1 MLERLD
7 KTKRNIALGA
17 VAVLLLWG
25 GWSVRS
31 VLNPLILGYLFAYI
45 LRPSVKGLEN
55 RGLGR
60 RAAVN
65 VIFSAFAAVMTVTVL
80 GVAFQAQQATERLMA
95 ASRSGHDPFAVAEAR
110 IDAVLEG
117 AADWMHDVFGEAEAD
132 GEVAVEAGSRGGLAL
147 TPDQQQGG
155 LVRGP
160 DGEERGVAPDES
172 TGGASGGEAPHRPP
186 GGESLSEGP
195 TLRKLLR
202 SWSAEVSARVG
213 DGGSTAL
220 VVWLVA
226 VLSHLFGGALSIFAF
241 LTLLPVYTYFLL
253 FELERIH
260 GFVHDHLPKRERERI
275 SGVAMEIGAVLAN
288 FFRGRLLIC
297 FIKGAVIT
305 VGLMVAGVPHPFL
318 LGMLSGFM
326 ALIPFAGPFLSFL
339 LAFFVGLQR
348 MEPLEAALWIAP
360 VYVFAEAFEGYVLI
374 PKILGDSLG
383 LHPVVILL
391 AVFVGGSALGLFGFL
406 IAVPLAATLII
417 LFRALV
423 MPALEE
429 FAEEDS
435 HVDPDPP
442 GSAA

>member
-7 KTKRNIALGA
+7 KTKRNIGLAA
-17 VAVLLLWG
+17 VALLLLWG
-25 GWSVRS
+25 AWTVRS

-60 RAAVN
+60 REAVN
-65 VIFSAFAAVMTVTVL
+65 VIFTAFAAVMTVTVL

-110 IDAVLEG
+110 IDEVLEG
-117 AADWMHDVFGEAEAD
+117 ASDWLHDMFGED
-132 GEVAVEAGSRGGLAL
+132 
-147 TPDQQQGG
+147 
-155 LVRGP
+155 
-160 DGEERGVAPDES
+160 
-172 TGGASGGEAPHRPP
+172 
-186 GGESLSEGP
+186 
-195 TLRKLLR
+195 
-202 SWSAEVSARVG
+202 
-213 DGGSTAL
+213 
-220 VVWLVA
+220 
-226 VLSHLFGGALSIFAF
+226 
-241 LTLLPVYTYFLL
+241 
-253 FELERIH
+253 ELERIH

-275 SGVAMEIGAVLAN
+275 SRVAMAIGSVLAN

-297 FIKGAVIT
+297 FLKGGLIT
-305 VGLMVAGVPHPFL
+305 LGLMVAGVPHPFL

-339 LAFFVGLQR
+339 LAYFVGLQR

-360 VYVFAEAFEGYVLI
+360 IYVLAEAVEGYVLI

-417 LFRALV
+417 LFREFV

-435 HVDPDPP
+435 HVDPDPAEP
-442 GSAA
+442 SA

>member
-7 KTKRNIALGA
+7 KTKRNIGLAA
-17 VAVLLLWG
+17 VAALLLWG
-25 GWSVRS
+25 GWTVRS

-55 RGLGR
+55 RGLR
-60 RAAVN
+60 RREAVN
-65 VIFSAFAAVMTVTVL
+65 VIFSAFAVVMTVTVL
-80 GVAFQAQQATERLMA
+80 GVAFQAQQATERRMA

-110 IDAVLEG
+110 IDEVLEG
-117 AADWMHDVFGEAEAD
+117 ASDWLHDMFGEDEPGHVESSPQGSGTPGRSFTNLPGELAPLAVEDAPARDPGGTEPEAD
-132 GEVAVEAGSRGGLAL
+132 
-147 TPDQQQGG
+147 
-155 LVRGP
+155 
-160 DGEERGVAPDES
+160 
-172 TGGASGGEAPHRPP
+172 
-186 GGESLSEGP
+186 GP

-202 SWSAEVSARVG
+202 SWSAEFTAKVG
-213 DGGSTAL
+213 DGGSSAL
-220 VVWLVA
+220 VVWLLA
-226 VLSHLFGGALSIFAF
+226 VLSNLFGGALSIFAF

-275 SGVAMEIGAVLAN
+275 SRVATEIGSVLAN

-297 FIKGAVIT
+297 FLKGAVIT
-305 VGLMVAGVPHPFL
+305 AGLMVAGVPHPFL

-339 LAFFVGLQR
+339 LAYFVGLQR

-360 VYVFAEAFEGYVLI
+360 VYVVAEAIEGYVLI

-417 LFRALV
+417 LFREFV

-435 HVDPDPP
+435 HVDPDPAEP
-442 GSAA
+442 GA

>member
-7 KTKRNIALGA
+7 KTKRNIGLAA
-17 VAVLLLWG
+17 VAALLLWG
-25 GWSVRS
+25 GWTVRS

-55 RGLGR
+55 RGLR
-60 RAAVN
+60 RREAVN
-65 VIFSAFAAVMTVTVL
+65 VIFSAFAVVMTVTVL

-110 IDAVLEG
+110 IDEVLEG
-117 AADWMHDVFGEAEAD
+117 ASDWLHDMFGEDEPGHVESSPQGSGTPGRSFTNLPGKLAPLAAENAPARDPGGTEPEAD
-132 GEVAVEAGSRGGLAL
+132 
-147 TPDQQQGG
+147 
-155 LVRGP
+155 
-160 DGEERGVAPDES
+160 
-172 TGGASGGEAPHRPP
+172 
-186 GGESLSEGP
+186 GP

-202 SWSAEVSARVG
+202 SWSAEFTAKVG
-213 DGGSTAL
+213 DGGSSAL
-220 VVWLVA
+220 VVWLLA
-226 VLSHLFGGALSIFAF
+226 VLSNLFGGALSIFAF

-275 SGVAMEIGAVLAN
+275 SRVATEIGSVLAN

-297 FIKGAVIT
+297 FLKGAVIT
-305 VGLMVAGVPHPFL
+305 AGLMVAGVPHPFL

-339 LAFFVGLQR
+339 LAYFVGLQR

-360 VYVFAEAFEGYVLI
+360 VYVVAEAIEGYVLI

-417 LFRALV
+417 LFREFV

-435 HVDPDPP
+435 HVDPDPAEP
-442 GSAA
+442 GA

>member
-7 KTKRNIALGA
+7 KTKRNIGLAA
-17 VAVLLLWG
+17 VAALLLWG
-25 GWSVRS
+25 GWTVRS

-60 RAAVN
+60 REAVN
-65 VIFSAFAAVMTVTVL
+65 VIFTAFAAVMTVTVL

-110 IDAVLEG
+110 IDEVLEG
-117 AADWMHDVFGEAEAD
+117 ASDWLHDMFGEDEPGQD
-132 GEVAVEAGSRGGLAL
+132 G
-147 TPDQQQGG
+147 PPPQGG
-155 LVRGP
+155 
-160 DGEERGVAPDES
+160 A
-172 TGGASGGEAPHRPP
+172 PP
-186 GGESLSEGP
+186 GGSFSELPRELAPLAVGDAPARYPGPAEPEADGP

-202 SWSAEVSARVG
+202 SWSAEFTAKVG
-213 DGGSTAL
+213 DGGSSAL
-220 VVWLVA
+220 VVWLLA
-226 VLSHLFGGALSIFAF
+226 LLSNLFGGALSIFAF

-260 GFVHDHLPKRERERI
+260 GFVHDHLPKRERERV
-275 SGVAMEIGAVLAN
+275 SRVAMAIGAVLAS

-297 FIKGAVIT
+297 FLKGAVIT

-348 MEPLEAALWIAP
+348 MEPLEAVLWIAP
-360 VYVFAEAFEGYVLI
+360 IYVVAEAFEGYVLI

-417 LFRALV
+417 LFREFV

-435 HVDPDPP
+435 HVDPDPAEP
-442 GSAA
+442 SA

>member
-7 KTKRNIALGA
+7 KTKRNIGLAA
-17 VAVLLLWG
+17 VAALLLWG
-25 GWSVRS
+25 GWTVRS

-55 RGLGR
+55 RGLR
-60 RAAVN
+60 RREAVN
-65 VIFSAFAAVMTVTVL
+65 VIFSAFAVVMTVTVL

-110 IDAVLEG
+110 IDEVLEG
-117 AADWMHDVFGEAEAD
+117 ASDWLHDMFGEDEPGHDGSSPQGSGTPGRSFTDLPGELAPLAVEDAPDRDPGGTGPEAD
-132 GEVAVEAGSRGGLAL
+132 
-147 TPDQQQGG
+147 
-155 LVRGP
+155 
-160 DGEERGVAPDES
+160 
-172 TGGASGGEAPHRPP
+172 
-186 GGESLSEGP
+186 GP

-202 SWSAEVSARVG
+202 SWSAEFTAKVG
-213 DGGSTAL
+213 DGGSSAL
-220 VVWLVA
+220 VVWLLA
-226 VLSHLFGGALSIFAF
+226 VLSNLFGGALSIFAF

-275 SGVAMEIGAVLAN
+275 SRVATEIGSVLAN

-297 FIKGAVIT
+297 FLKGAVIT
-305 VGLMVAGVPHPFL
+305 AGLMVAGVPHPFL

-339 LAFFVGLQR
+339 LAYFVGLQR
-348 MEPLEAALWIAP
+348 MEPLEAAIWIAP
-360 VYVFAEAFEGYVLI
+360 VYVVAEAIEGYVLI

-417 LFRALV
+417 LFREFV

-435 HVDPDPP
+435 HVDPDPAEP
-442 GSAA
+442 GA

>member
-7 KTKRNIALGA
+7 KTKRNIGLAA
-17 VAVLLLWG
+17 VAALLLWG
-25 GWSVRS
+25 GWTVRS

-55 RGLGR
+55 RGLR
-60 RAAVN
+60 RREAVN
-65 VIFSAFAAVMTVTVL
+65 VIFSAFAVVMTVTVL

-110 IDAVLEG
+110 IDEVLEG
-117 AADWMHDVFGEAEAD
+117 ASDWLHDMFGEDEPGHVESSPQGSGTPGRSFTNLPGELAPLAAKNAPARDPGGTEPEAD
-132 GEVAVEAGSRGGLAL
+132 
-147 TPDQQQGG
+147 
-155 LVRGP
+155 
-160 DGEERGVAPDES
+160 
-172 TGGASGGEAPHRPP
+172 
-186 GGESLSEGP
+186 GP

-202 SWSAEVSARVG
+202 SWSAEFTAKVG
-213 DGGSTAL
+213 DGGSSAL
-220 VVWLVA
+220 VVWLLA
-226 VLSHLFGGALSIFAF
+226 VLSNLFGGALSIFAF

-275 SGVAMEIGAVLAN
+275 SRVATEIGSVLAN

-297 FIKGAVIT
+297 FLKGAVIT
-305 VGLMVAGVPHPFL
+305 AGLMVAGVPHPFL

-339 LAFFVGLQR
+339 LAYFVGLQR

-360 VYVFAEAFEGYVLI
+360 VYVVAEAIEGYVLI

-417 LFRALV
+417 LFREFV

-435 HVDPDPP
+435 HVDPDPAEP
-442 GSAA
+442 GA

>member
-7 KTKRNIALGA
+7 KSKRNIGLAA
-17 VAVLLLWG
+17 VAALLLWG
-25 GWSVRS
+25 GWTVRS

-55 RGLGR
+55 RGLR
-60 RAAVN
+60 RREAVN
-65 VIFSAFAAVMTVTVL
+65 VIFSAFAVVMTVTVL

-110 IDAVLEG
+110 IDEVLEG
-117 AADWMHDVFGEAEAD
+117 AADWLHDMFGEDEPGHD
-132 GEVAVEAGSRGGLAL
+132 GPRHVGG
-147 TPDQQQGG
+147 P
-155 LVRGP
+155 
-160 DGEERGVAPDES
+160 
-172 TGGASGGEAPHRPP
+172 PP
-186 GGESLSEGP
+186 GGSFTDLPGELAPIALGDAPSRDPGRPEPEADGP

-202 SWSAEVSARVG
+202 SWSAEFTAKVG
-213 DGGSTAL
+213 DGGSSAL
-220 VVWLVA
+220 VVWLLA
-226 VLSHLFGGALSIFAF
+226 VLSNLFGGALSIFAF

-275 SGVAMEIGAVLAN
+275 SRVATEIGSVLAN

-297 FIKGAVIT
+297 FLKGAVIT
-305 VGLMVAGVPHPFL
+305 AGLMVAGVPHPFL

-339 LAFFVGLQR
+339 LAYFVGLQR
-348 MEPLEAALWIAP
+348 MEPLEAAIWIAP
-360 VYVFAEAFEGYVLI
+360 VYVVAEAIEGYVLI

-417 LFRALV
+417 LFREFV

-435 HVDPDPP
+435 HVDPDPAEP
-442 GSAA
+442 NA

>member
-7 KTKRNIALGA
+7 KTKRNIGLAA
-17 VAVLLLWG
+17 VAALLLWG
-25 GWSVRS
+25 SWTVRS

-55 RGLGR
+55 RGLR
-60 RAAVN
+60 RREAVN
-65 VIFSAFAAVMTVTVL
+65 VIFSAFAVVMTVTVL

-110 IDAVLEG
+110 IDEVLEG
-117 AADWMHDVFGEAEAD
+117 ASDWLHDMFGEDETGHD
-132 GEVAVEAGSRGGLAL
+132 GTSPQGAGAPGRSITDLPGERSPLEVE
-147 TPDQQQGG
+147 D
-155 LVRGP
+155 
-160 DGEERGVAPDES
+160 APARD
-172 TGGASGGEAPHRPP
+172 P
-186 GGESLSEGP
+186 GGPEPQADGP

-202 SWSAEVSARVG
+202 SWSAEFTSKVG
-213 DGGSTAL
+213 DGGSSAL
-220 VVWLVA
+220 VVWLLA
-226 VLSHLFGGALSIFAF
+226 VLSNLFGGALSIFAF

-275 SGVAMEIGAVLAN
+275 SRVATEIGSVLAN

-297 FIKGAVIT
+297 FLKGAVIT

-339 LAFFVGLQR
+339 LAYFVGLQR

-360 VYVFAEAFEGYVLI
+360 VYVVAEAIEGYVLI

-417 LFRALV
+417 LFREFV

-435 HVDPDPP
+435 HVDPDPAEP
-442 GSAA
+442 GA

>member
-7 KTKRNIALGA
+7 KTKRNIGLAA
-17 VAVLLLWG
+17 VAALLLWG
-25 GWSVRS
+25 GWTVRS

-55 RGLGR
+55 RGLR
-60 RAAVN
+60 RREAVN
-65 VIFSAFAAVMTVTVL
+65 VIFSAFAVVMTVTVL

-110 IDAVLEG
+110 IDEVLEG
-117 AADWMHDVFGEAEAD
+117 ASDWLHDMFGEDEPGHDGSSPQGSGTPGRSFTDLPGELAPLAVEDAPARDPGGTEPEAD
-132 GEVAVEAGSRGGLAL
+132 
-147 TPDQQQGG
+147 
-155 LVRGP
+155 
-160 DGEERGVAPDES
+160 
-172 TGGASGGEAPHRPP
+172 
-186 GGESLSEGP
+186 GP

-202 SWSAEVSARVG
+202 SWSSEFTAKVG
-213 DGGSTAL
+213 DGGSSAL
-220 VVWLVA
+220 VVWLLA
-226 VLSHLFGGALSIFAF
+226 VLSNLFGGALSIFAF

-275 SGVAMEIGAVLAN
+275 SRVATEIGSVLAN

-297 FIKGAVIT
+297 FLKGAVIT
-305 VGLMVAGVPHPFL
+305 AGLMVAGVPHPFL

-339 LAFFVGLQR
+339 LAYFVGLQR
-348 MEPLEAALWIAP
+348 MEPLEAAIWIAP
-360 VYVFAEAFEGYVLI
+360 VYVVAEAIEGYVLI

-417 LFRALV
+417 LFREFV

-435 HVDPDPP
+435 HVDPDPAEP
-442 GSAA
+442 GA

>member
-7 KTKRNIALGA
+7 KTKRNIGLAA
-17 VAVLLLWG
+17 VAALLLWG
-25 GWSVRS
+25 GWTVRS

-60 RAAVN
+60 REAVN
-65 VIFSAFAAVMTVTVL
+65 VIFTAFAAVMTVTVL

-110 IDAVLEG
+110 IDEVLEG
-117 AADWMHDVFGEAEAD
+117 ASDWLHDMFGEDEPGQD
-132 GEVAVEAGSRGGLAL
+132 G
-147 TPDQQQGG
+147 PPPQGG
-155 LVRGP
+155 
-160 DGEERGVAPDES
+160 A
-172 TGGASGGEAPHRPP
+172 PP
-186 GGESLSEGP
+186 GGSFSELPRELAPLAVGDAPARDPGPAEPEADGP

-202 SWSAEVSARVG
+202 SWSAEFTAKVG
-213 DGGSTAL
+213 DGGSSAL
-220 VVWLVA
+220 VVWLLA
-226 VLSHLFGGALSIFAF
+226 LLSNLFGGALSIFAF

-260 GFVHDHLPKRERERI
+260 GFVHDHLPKRERERV
-275 SGVAMEIGAVLAN
+275 SRVAMAIGAVLAS

-297 FIKGAVIT
+297 FLKGAVIT

-348 MEPLEAALWIAP
+348 MEPLEAVLWIAP
-360 VYVFAEAFEGYVLI
+360 IYVVAEAFEGYVLI

-417 LFRALV
+417 LFREFV

-435 HVDPDPP
+435 HVDPDPAEP
-442 GSAA
+442 SA

>member
-7 KTKRNIALGA
+7 KTKRNIGLAA
-17 VAVLLLWG
+17 VAALLLWG
-25 GWSVRS
+25 GWTVRS

-55 RGLGR
+55 RGLR
-60 RAAVN
+60 RREAVN
-65 VIFSAFAAVMTVTVL
+65 VIFSAFAVVMTVTVL

-110 IDAVLEG
+110 IDEVLEG
-117 AADWMHDVFGEAEAD
+117 ASDWLHDMFGEDEPGDDGSSPQGSGTPGRSFTDLPGELAPLAVEDAPARDPGGTEPEAD
-132 GEVAVEAGSRGGLAL
+132 
-147 TPDQQQGG
+147 
-155 LVRGP
+155 
-160 DGEERGVAPDES
+160 
-172 TGGASGGEAPHRPP
+172 
-186 GGESLSEGP
+186 GP

-202 SWSAEVSARVG
+202 SWSAEFTAKVG
-213 DGGSTAL
+213 DGGSSAL
-220 VVWLVA
+220 VVWLLA
-226 VLSHLFGGALSIFAF
+226 VLSNLFGGALSIFAF

-275 SGVAMEIGAVLAN
+275 SRVATEIGSVLAN

-297 FIKGAVIT
+297 FLKGAVIT
-305 VGLMVAGVPHPFL
+305 AGLMVAGVPHPFL

-339 LAFFVGLQR
+339 LAYFVGLQR

-360 VYVFAEAFEGYVLI
+360 VYVVAEAIEGYVLI

-417 LFRALV
+417 LFREFV

-435 HVDPDPP
+435 HVDPDPAEP
-442 GSAA
+442 GA

>member
-7 KTKRNIALGA
+7 KTKRNIGLAA
-17 VAVLLLWG
+17 VAALLLWG
-25 GWSVRS
+25 GWTVRS

-55 RGLGR
+55 RGLR
-60 RAAVN
+60 RREAVN
-65 VIFSAFAAVMTVTVL
+65 VIFSAFAVVMTVTVL

-110 IDAVLEG
+110 IDEVLEG
-117 AADWMHDVFGEAEAD
+117 ASDWLHDMFGEDEPGHD
-132 GEVAVEAGSRGGLAL
+132 GSSPQGSGTPGRSFTDLPGGLAPL
-147 TPDQQQGG
+147 AVED
-155 LVRGP
+155 
-160 DGEERGVAPDES
+160 APARDP
-172 TGGASGGEAPHRPP
+172 SGTEPEAD
-186 GGESLSEGP
+186 GP

-202 SWSAEVSARVG
+202 SWSAEFTAKVG
-213 DGGSTAL
+213 DGGSSAL
-220 VVWLVA
+220 VVWLLA
-226 VLSHLFGGALSIFAF
+226 VLSNLFGGALSIFAF

-275 SGVAMEIGAVLAN
+275 SRVATEIGSVLAN

-297 FIKGAVIT
+297 FLKGAVIT
-305 VGLMVAGVPHPFL
+305 AGLMVAGVPHPFL

-339 LAFFVGLQR
+339 LAYFVGLQR
-348 MEPLEAALWIAP
+348 MEPLEAAIWIAP
-360 VYVFAEAFEGYVLI
+360 VYVVAEAIEGYVLI

-417 LFRALV
+417 LFREFV

-435 HVDPDPP
+435 HVDPDPAEP
-442 GSAA
+442 GA

>member
-7 KTKRNIALGA
+7 KSKRNIGLAA
-17 VAVLLLWG
+17 VAALLVWG
-25 GWSVRS
+25 GWAVRS

-45 LRPSVKGLEN
+45 LRPSVKGLET

-60 RAAVN
+60 RSAVN
-65 VIFSAFAAVMTVTVL
+65 VIFSAFAVVMTVTVL

-95 ASRSGHDPFAVAEAR
+95 ASRSGHDPIAVAEAR
-110 IDAVLEG
+110 IDEVLEG
-117 AADWMHDVFGEAEAD
+117 ASDWLHGMFGEDE
-132 GEVAVEAGSRGGLAL
+132 
-147 TPDQQQGG
+147 P
-155 LVRGP
+155 GP
-160 DGEERGVAPDES
+160 DGPRDS
-172 TGGASGGEAPHRPP
+172 GGAPPSGSNAD
-186 GGESLSEGP
+186 LSAEGP

-202 SWSAEVSARVG
+202 SWSAEFTAKVG
-213 DGGSTAL
+213 DGGSSAL
-220 VVWLVA
+220 VVWVLA
-226 VLSHLFGGALSIFAF
+226 VLSSLFGGALSIFAF

-260 GFVHDHLPKRERERI
+260 GFVHDHLPKRERERV
-275 SGVAMEIGAVLAN
+275 SRVAMAIGAVLAN

-297 FIKGAVIT
+297 FLKGAVIT
-305 VGLMVAGVPHPFL
+305 VGLMLAGVPHPFL

-339 LAFFVGLQR
+339 LAYFVGLQR
-348 MEPLEAALWIAP
+348 MEPAEAALWIAP
-360 VYVFAEAFEGYVLI
+360 IYAVAEAFEGYVLI

-417 LFRALV
+417 LFREFV

-435 HVDPDPP
+435 HVDPDPAEP
-442 GSAA
+442 SA

>member
-7 KTKRNIALGA
+7 KTKRNIGLAA
-17 VAVLLLWG
+17 VAALLLWG
-25 GWSVRS
+25 GWTVRS

-55 RGLGR
+55 RGLR
-60 RAAVN
+60 RREAVN
-65 VIFSAFAAVMTVTVL
+65 VIFSAFAVVMTVTVL

-110 IDAVLEG
+110 IDEVLEG
-117 AADWMHDVFGEAEAD
+117 ASDWLHDMFGEDEPGHD
-132 GEVAVEAGSRGGLAL
+132 GSSPQGSGTPGRSFTDLPGGLAPL
-147 TPDQQQGG
+147 AVED
-155 LVRGP
+155 
-160 DGEERGVAPDES
+160 APARD
-172 TGGASGGEAPHRPP
+172 P
-186 GGESLSEGP
+186 GGTEPEADGP

-202 SWSAEVSARVG
+202 SWSAEFTAKVG
-213 DGGSTAL
+213 DGGSSAL
-220 VVWLVA
+220 VVWLLA
-226 VLSHLFGGALSIFAF
+226 VLSNLFGGALSIFAF

-275 SGVAMEIGAVLAN
+275 SRVATEIGSVLAN

-297 FIKGAVIT
+297 FLKGAVIT
-305 VGLMVAGVPHPFL
+305 AGLMVAGVPHPFL

-339 LAFFVGLQR
+339 LAYFVGLQR
-348 MEPLEAALWIAP
+348 MEPLEAAIWIAP
-360 VYVFAEAFEGYVLI
+360 VYVVAEAIEGYVLI

-417 LFRALV
+417 LFREFV

-435 HVDPDPP
+435 HVDPDPAEP
-442 GSAA
+442 GA

>member
-7 KTKRNIALGA
+7 KTKRNIGLAA
-17 VAVLLLWG
+17 VAALLLWG
-25 GWSVRS
+25 GWTVRS

-55 RGLGR
+55 RGLR
-60 RAAVN
+60 RREAVN
-65 VIFSAFAAVMTVTVL
+65 VIFSAFAVVMTVTVL

-110 IDAVLEG
+110 IDEVLEG
-117 AADWMHDVFGEAEAD
+117 ASDWLHDMFGEDEPGHDGSSPQGSGTPGRSFTDLPGELAPLAVEDAPARDPGGTEPEAD
-132 GEVAVEAGSRGGLAL
+132 
-147 TPDQQQGG
+147 
-155 LVRGP
+155 
-160 DGEERGVAPDES
+160 
-172 TGGASGGEAPHRPP
+172 
-186 GGESLSEGP
+186 GP

-202 SWSAEVSARVG
+202 SWSAEFTAKVG
-213 DGGSTAL
+213 DGGSSAL
-220 VVWLVA
+220 VVWLLA
-226 VLSHLFGGALSIFAF
+226 VLSNLFGGALSIFAF

-275 SGVAMEIGAVLAN
+275 SRVATEIGSVLAN

-297 FIKGAVIT
+297 FLKGAVIT
-305 VGLMVAGVPHPFL
+305 AGLMVAGVPHPFL

-339 LAFFVGLQR
+339 LAYFVGLQR

-360 VYVFAEAFEGYVLI
+360 VYVVAEAIEGYVLI

-417 LFRALV
+417 LFREFV

-435 HVDPDPP
+435 HVDPDPAEP
-442 GSAA
+442 GA

>member
-7 KTKRNIALGA
+7 KTKRNIGLAA
-17 VAVLLLWG
+17 VAALLLWG
-25 GWSVRS
+25 GWTVRS

-55 RGLGR
+55 RGLR
-60 RAAVN
+60 RREAVN
-65 VIFSAFAAVMTVTVL
+65 VIFSAFAVVMTVTVL

-110 IDAVLEG
+110 IDEVLEG
-117 AADWMHDVFGEAEAD
+117 ASDWLHDMFGEEEPGHDGSSPQGSGTPGRSFTDLPGELAPLAVEDAPARDPRGTGPEAD
-132 GEVAVEAGSRGGLAL
+132 
-147 TPDQQQGG
+147 
-155 LVRGP
+155 
-160 DGEERGVAPDES
+160 
-172 TGGASGGEAPHRPP
+172 
-186 GGESLSEGP
+186 GP

-202 SWSAEVSARVG
+202 SWSAEFTAKVG
-213 DGGSTAL
+213 DGGSSAL
-220 VVWLVA
+220 VVWLLA
-226 VLSHLFGGALSIFAF
+226 VLSNLFGGALSIFAF

-275 SGVAMEIGAVLAN
+275 SRVATEIGSVLAN

-297 FIKGAVIT
+297 FLKGAVIT
-305 VGLMVAGVPHPFL
+305 AGLMVAGVPHPFL

-339 LAFFVGLQR
+339 LAYFVGLQR
-348 MEPLEAALWIAP
+348 MEPLEAAIWIAP
-360 VYVFAEAFEGYVLI
+360 VYVVAEAIEGYVLI

-417 LFRALV
+417 LFREFV

-435 HVDPDPP
+435 HVDPDPSEP
-442 GSAA
+442 GA

>member
-7 KTKRNIALGA
+7 KTKRNIGLAA
-17 VAVLLLWG
+17 VAALLLWG
-25 GWSVRS
+25 GWTVRS

-55 RGLGR
+55 RGLR
-60 RAAVN
+60 RREAVN
-65 VIFSAFAAVMTVTVL
+65 VIFSAFAVVMTVTVL

-110 IDAVLEG
+110 IDEVLEG
-117 AADWMHDVFGEAEAD
+117 ASDWLHDMFGEDEPGHDGSRPQGAGSPGRSFTDLPGELAPLAAQDAPARDGGGAEPEAD
-132 GEVAVEAGSRGGLAL
+132 
-147 TPDQQQGG
+147 
-155 LVRGP
+155 
-160 DGEERGVAPDES
+160 
-172 TGGASGGEAPHRPP
+172 
-186 GGESLSEGP
+186 GP

-202 SWSAEVSARVG
+202 SWSAEFTAKVG
-213 DGGSTAL
+213 DGGSSAL
-220 VVWLVA
+220 IVWLLA
-226 VLSHLFGGALSIFAF
+226 VLSNLFGGALSIFAF

-275 SGVAMEIGAVLAN
+275 SRVATEIGSVLAN

-297 FIKGAVIT
+297 FLKGAVIT
-305 VGLMVAGVPHPFL
+305 AGLMVAGVPHPFL

-339 LAFFVGLQR
+339 LAYFVGLQR
-348 MEPLEAALWIAP
+348 MEPLEAAIWIAP
-360 VYVFAEAFEGYVLI
+360 VYVVAEAIEGYLLI

-417 LFRALV
+417 LFREFV

-435 HVDPDPP
+435 HVDPDPAEP
-442 GSAA
+442 SA

>member
-7 KTKRNIALGA
+7 KTKRNIGLAA
-17 VAVLLLWG
+17 VAALLLWG
-25 GWSVRS
+25 GWTVRS

-55 RGLGR
+55 RGLR
-60 RAAVN
+60 RREAVN
-65 VIFSAFAAVMTVTVL
+65 VIFSAFAVVMTVTVL

-110 IDAVLEG
+110 IDEVLEG
-117 AADWMHDVFGEAEAD
+117 ASDWLHDMFGEDEPGHDGSSPQGSGTPGRSFTDLPGELAPLAVEDGPARDPGGTEPEAD
-132 GEVAVEAGSRGGLAL
+132 
-147 TPDQQQGG
+147 
-155 LVRGP
+155 
-160 DGEERGVAPDES
+160 
-172 TGGASGGEAPHRPP
+172 
-186 GGESLSEGP
+186 GP

-202 SWSAEVSARVG
+202 SWSAEFTAKVG
-213 DGGSTAL
+213 DGGSSAL
-220 VVWLVA
+220 VVWLLA
-226 VLSHLFGGALSIFAF
+226 VLSNLFGGALSIFAF

-275 SGVAMEIGAVLAN
+275 SRVATEIGSVLAN

-297 FIKGAVIT
+297 FLKGAVIT
-305 VGLMVAGVPHPFL
+305 AGLMVAGVPHPFL

-339 LAFFVGLQR
+339 LAYFVGLQR

-360 VYVFAEAFEGYVLI
+360 VYVVAEAIEGYVLI

-417 LFRALV
+417 LFREFV

-435 HVDPDPP
+435 HVDPDPAEP
-442 GSAA
+442 GA

>member
-7 KTKRNIALGA
+7 KTKRNIGLAA
-17 VAVLLLWG
+17 VAALLLWG
-25 GWSVRS
+25 GWTVRS

-55 RGLGR
+55 RGLR
-60 RAAVN
+60 RREAVN
-65 VIFSAFAAVMTVTVL
+65 VIFSAFAVVMTVTVL

-110 IDAVLEG
+110 IDEVLEG
-117 AADWMHDVFGEAEAD
+117 ASDWLHDMFGEDEPGHVESSPQGSGTPGRSFTNLPGELAPLAAENAPARDPGGTEPEAD
-132 GEVAVEAGSRGGLAL
+132 
-147 TPDQQQGG
+147 
-155 LVRGP
+155 
-160 DGEERGVAPDES
+160 
-172 TGGASGGEAPHRPP
+172 
-186 GGESLSEGP
+186 GP

-202 SWSAEVSARVG
+202 SWSAEFTAKVG
-213 DGGSTAL
+213 DGGSSAL
-220 VVWLVA
+220 VVWLLA
-226 VLSHLFGGALSIFAF
+226 VLSNLFGGALSIFAF

-275 SGVAMEIGAVLAN
+275 SRVATEIGSVLAN

-297 FIKGAVIT
+297 FLKGAVIT
-305 VGLMVAGVPHPFL
+305 AGLMVAGVPHPFL

-339 LAFFVGLQR
+339 LAYFVGLQR

-360 VYVFAEAFEGYVLI
+360 VYVVAEAIEGYVLI

-417 LFRALV
+417 LFREFV

-435 HVDPDPP
+435 HVDPDPAEP
-442 GSAA
+442 GA

>member
-7 KTKRNIALGA
+7 KGKRNIGLAA
-17 VAVLLLWG
+17 VAFLLLWG
-25 GWSVRS
+25 GWTVRS

-60 RAAVN
+60 REAVN
-65 VIFSAFAAVMTVTVL
+65 VIFTAFAAVMTVTVL

-110 IDAVLEG
+110 IDEVLEG
-117 AADWMHDVFGEAEAD
+117 ASEWLQDMFGE
-132 GEVAVEAGSRGGLAL
+132 
-147 TPDQQQGG
+147 
-155 LVRGP
+155 
-160 DGEERGVAPDES
+160 DEPRHGA
-172 TGGASGGEAPHRPP
+172 TDLGGAPPRLFADLPPELEPLAVGEAP
-186 GGESLSEGP
+186 ESSEIGAEGP

-202 SWSAEVSARVG
+202 SWSAEFTAKVG
-213 DGGSTAL
+213 DGGSSAL
-220 VVWLVA
+220 VFWLLA
-226 VLSHLFGGALSIFAF
+226 LLSNLFGGALSIFAF

-275 SGVAMEIGAVLAN
+275 SRVAMATGSVLAN

-297 FIKGAVIT
+297 FLKGAVIT
-305 VGLMVAGVPHPFL
+305 VGLMLAGVPHPFL

-339 LAFFVGLQR
+339 LAYFVGLQR

-417 LFRALV
+417 LFREFV

-442 GSAA
+442 ELATKG